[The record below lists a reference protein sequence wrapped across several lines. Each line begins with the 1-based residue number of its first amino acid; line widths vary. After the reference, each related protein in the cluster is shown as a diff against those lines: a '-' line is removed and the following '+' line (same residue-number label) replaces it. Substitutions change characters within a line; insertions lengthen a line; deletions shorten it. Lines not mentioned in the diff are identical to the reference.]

1 MGQVRVIA
9 STGFLTCT
17 AKPRLRS
24 VELSRLIQ
32 QNNQEQ
38 EITIEDIG
46 GTAFTRY
53 DQGNRLQGGMAFST
67 VEKCPLLLP
76 INGVSA

>member
-1 MGQVRVIA
+1 MRQVRVIA
-9 STGFLTCT
+9 STGFLTYT

-32 QNNQEQ
+32 QNNPEQ

-53 DQGNRLQGGMAFST
+53 DQGNRLQ
-67 VEKCPLLLP
+67 
-76 INGVSA
+76 NG